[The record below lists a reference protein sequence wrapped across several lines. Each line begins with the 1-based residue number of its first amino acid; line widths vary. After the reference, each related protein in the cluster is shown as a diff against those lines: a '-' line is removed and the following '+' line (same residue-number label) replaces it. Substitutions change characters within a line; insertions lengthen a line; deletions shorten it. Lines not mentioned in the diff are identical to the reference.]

1 MSMFASCIVN
11 RMDIGMTTEKGMAV
25 ATSDADLTVD
35 RSAPVPLH
43 IQIAEVL
50 RARMSSGTW
59 PVHYR
64 LKPEPALAD
73 EFGVSR
79 GTLRKALSSLIAE
92 GRLVQVRGKGTFV
105 TAAEV
110 EPALAQDLTTLSED
124 FAARGIASEVH
135 VLHCALEH
143 APVNVAGLL
152 DISPKE
158 TVVVLRR
165 VRTTEEGPVAY
176 LVNYVRADLA
186 PGIESTDFSSASLF
200 GTLENEFGRAVTTAR
215 RTFTAQAADDEV
227 AAALDLSAYA
237 PVQYLQQVSYLN
249 DGRAIEYSDVW
260 INSARMR
267 VTSVLSR
274 RGKR

>member
-1 MSMFASCIVN
+1 MSTLAPCILN
-11 RMDIGMTTEKGMAV
+11 MMDTERTTAEGMAV
-25 ATSDADLTVD
+25 ATSDTNLTID

-43 IQIAEVL
+43 TQIADVI
-50 RARMSSGTW
+50 RARVSSGAW

-64 LKPEPALAD
+64 LKPEPDLAD

-79 GTLRKALSSLIAE
+79 GTLRKALSSLITE

-105 TAAEV
+105 TAAEA

-124 FAARGIASEVH
+124 FAARGVASEVT
-135 VLHCALEH
+135 VLHCALES
-143 APVNVAGLL
+143 APANVAGLL
-152 DISPKE
+152 DISPEE

-165 VRTTEEGPVAY
+165 VRSTEDGPVAY
-176 LVNYVRADLA
+176 LVNYVRASLA

-200 GTLENEFGRAVTTAR
+200 GTLETDFGRAVTTAR

-227 AAALDLSAYA
+227 AAALNLSVDA
-237 PVQYLQQVSYLN
+237 PVQYLQQVSYLA

-260 INSARMR
+260 INSDRMR

-274 RGKR
+274 RRS